1 MRRSLLAV
9 LTAALMIFS
18 LRPESAP
25 ARTDP
30 KLDAAPA
37 GIAPTS
43 ATVAEVLR
51 QHAKAIGA
59 LEPGT
64 PNTRRETWR
73 LSDAGFAGTETLVR
87 RGLDYHARLS
97 HGPFVEEYGQVDG
110 KRWHLGL
117 NGTVS
122 SRVAE
127 DYVSFAM
134 FRVLEDAAD
143 PKNDLKMLGEV
154 REAKPAY
161 VIEVRLPLEKHPE
174 WIFFDEATGL
184 VDRTEGVVD
193 DERIVSTYDDYRVTK
208 GLSEPWHVHDTE
220 GASGVEYDY
229 LRQSLAIGDPVE
241 AAEFKVPEGRF
252 NPATVVGPAAIPS
265 KITNAVVVVRLNV
278 GDRGLDFELSA
289 GQPESLIDRDV
300 AAELK
305 LPTFGQMTHARDGDL
320 GYDTQIADAKIGS
333 ISLHDFALRA
343 ESFHYHADGGT
354 KIVGVLGSDFL
365 SSGLFLIDYVNRN
378 VQLEAASSADG
389 IAAAANSW
397 DMPVRFDDG
406 IPFVKG
412 TIAQH
417 DSDSILFS
425 NAFPFSMIFGAFTS
439 RYPQAIPDTKGKAHA
454 VASVPFADSKSY
466 GQAVELWITRVP
478 DFFFGTLHLKNQPMF
493 ATNVD
498 LPATRRIDA
507 VVGADTLQYFDIYLD
522 FAHQR
527 LILLPNKFFFK
538 AYKLS

>member
-9 LTAALMIFS
+9 LTAALIIFS

-25 ARTDP
+25 ARPDP

-37 GIAPTS
+37 GITPTS

-64 PNTRRETWR
+64 PNARRETWA
-73 LSDAGFAGTETLVR
+73 LNDAGFAGTETLVR

-122 SRVAE
+122 SRLSE
-127 DYVSFAM
+127 DYISFAM

-143 PKNDLKMLGEV
+143 PKNDLKLLGEV
-154 REAKPAY
+154 SDPRAAY
-161 VIEVRLPLEKHPE
+161 VVEVRIPLEKHPE
-174 WIFFDEATGL
+174 WIFFDKTTGL
-184 VDRTEGVVD
+184 VDRTEEVIDGDRV
-193 DERIVSTYDDYRVTK
+193 VSTYDDYRITK
-208 GLSEPWHVHDTE
+208 GLNEPWHVHDAVGT
-220 GASGVEYDY
+220 SGIEFDY
-229 LRQSLAIGDPVE
+229 LRQSLAIGDAIEPS
-241 AAEFKVPEGRF
+241 EFKVPEGRF
-252 NPATVVGPAAIPS
+252 NPAKLDGPATIPS
-265 KITNAVVVVRLNV
+265 KITNGVVVVRVNV

-289 GQPESLIDRDV
+289 GEPQSLIDRDV
-300 AAELK
+300 AAALK

-333 ISLHDFALRA
+333 IPLHDLAVRA
-343 ESFHYHADGGT
+343 ESFNYHADAGT

-365 SSGLFLIDYVNRN
+365 NSGFFLIDYVNGN
-378 VQLEAASSADG
+378 VQLKPASSADG
-389 IAAAANSW
+389 IAAATNSW

-406 IPFVKG
+406 TPFIKG
-412 TIAQH
+412 AIAQH

-425 NAFPFSMIFGAFTS
+425 NGFPYSMILGDFTS
-439 RYPQAIPDTKGKAHA
+439 RYPTAIPDIKGKQHA

-466 GQAVELWITRVP
+466 GQALELWIARVP
-478 DFFFGTLHLKNQPMF
+478 DFFFGTLHLKNQPIF
-493 ATNVD
+493 ATNGN
-498 LPATRRIDA
+498 LPTTRRIDA
-507 VVGADTLQYFDIYLD
+507 IVGADMLQYFDIYLD
-522 FAHQR
+522 FPHQR
-527 LILLPNKFFFK
+527 VILLPNKLFFK